1 MDYHAFLKSAVGALP
16 TSRNIQKI
24 SKEKKEL
31 KGIHGLLTDF
41 FIFPGQFFTTN
52 MEYGVWGAANFEK
65 LTFSEILEE
74 NHCTTNNTMQIKMR
88 QFKQRFRGIHVSIVI
103 C

>member
-16 TSRNIQKI
+16 TSRNVQKI
-24 SKEKKEL
+24 LKEKKEL

-65 LTFSEILEE
+65 LTFSEIFEE
-74 NHCTTNNTMQIKMR
+74 NHCTTNNTMQINIR
-88 QFKQRFRGIHVSIVI
+88 QL
-103 C
+103 

>member
-52 MEYGVWGAANFEK
+52 MEYGVWGAANFKK

-74 NHCTTNNTMQIKMR
+74 NQKHYKQHYANQNETIKTKIQWNTQSL
-88 QFKQRFRGIHVSIVI
+88 VN